1 MLHDKYA
8 YVKTVN
14 RDWALILRGLS
25 KKIKGASILQLT
37 PLVSLLIGWKA
48 YLNLIPSPKRG
59 QSQKALSEGF
69 RINLIPRERNDFYLL
84 PTRILTAEYWCQRVF
99 THCRFR
105 LSQVVSCGLYCLITY
120 YRRLAGPFRT
130 TQACGPLPL

>member
-59 QSQKALSEGF
+59 QSQKALSVNYTFDLVIKSIEDSG
-69 RINLIPRERNDFYLL
+69 
-84 PTRILTAEYWCQRVF
+84 
-99 THCRFR
+99 
-105 LSQVVSCGLYCLITY
+105 
-120 YRRLAGPFRT
+120 
-130 TQACGPLPL
+130 